1 MTISCAIDVDDAA
14 WWWTSSMR
22 LFIYDKPR
30 GKRCCSCGDMVRRG
44 EKHIRVERWRAP
56 ANDVE
61 DRIYGDEV
69 PLACWVM
76 CESCAPIFVKLYKM
90 NVEMDLGHSNLHD
103 LLGEFEALY
112 GPNKEFKLKLPNYKE
127 GVWA

>member
-1 MTISCAIDVDDAA
+1 
-14 WWWTSSMR
+14 
-22 LFIYDKPR
+22 
-30 GKRCCSCGDMVRRG
+30 MVRRG

-69 PLACWVM
+69 PLACWVV
-76 CESCAPIFVKLYKM
+76 CESCAPIIVGFHEM
-90 NVEMDLGHSNLHD
+90 NVDMDLGHSNLHD